1 MDVPSTL
8 GLRARNKAAKRAAIS
23 RAAAELFAAH
33 GYAGTTTQQVA
44 RAADVAEGT
53 VFRYASS
60 KPELLLMVINEH
72 LRPLV
77 ESASDLPDGAAPDE
91 AVLGILDPIIDLAH
105 DQPDN
110 AAPFLR
116 EVLFGEDGPQRSESL
131 EIVAELRGRI
141 AAVVAP
147 YGGRGDGVDVEVGP
161 RNVQG
166 SRSFGGRFEGV
177 GVEVGP
183 QPVQGSRP
191 LGGQFEGMGLEEVA
205 SWLFSTVVT
214 ELLREVVGLGSSD
227 PRAVLRARVRVLLR
241 GLGIPVGP

>member
-44 RAADVAEGT
+44 RVADVAEGT

-77 ESASDLPDGAAPDE
+77 ESASDLPDEAVPDE

-116 EVLFGEDGPQRSESL
+116 EVLFGEETTSERAPAPVDDPGAATDAL
-131 EIVAELRGRI
+131 VADLARRLR
-141 AAVVAP
+141 AAGA
-147 YGGRGDGVDVEVGP
+147 
-161 RNVQG
+161 NKI
-166 SRSFGGRFEGV
+166 S
-177 GVEVGP
+177 
-183 QPVQGSRP
+183 
-191 LGGQFEGMGLEEVA
+191 
-205 SWLFSTVVT
+205 
-214 ELLREVVGLGSSD
+214 
-227 PRAVLRARVRVLLR
+227 RAVEPGR
-241 GLGIPVGP
+241 PFTTEKH

>member
-1 MDVPSTL
+1 MLVMDVPSTL

-77 ESASDLPDGAAPDE
+77 ESASDLPDEAAPDE

-131 EIVAELRGRI
+131 ETVAELRGRI
-141 AAVVAP
+141 AAVLAP
-147 YGGRGDGVDVEVGP
+147 Y
-161 RNVQG
+161 
-166 SRSFGGRFEGV
+166 GGRFEGV
-177 GVEVGP
+177 AP
-183 QPVQGSRP
+183 HD
-191 LGGQFEGMGLEEVA
+191 GQFEGMGLDDVA

-214 ELLREVVGLGSSD
+214 ELLRGVVGLGSPD

>member
-1 MDVPSTL
+1 MPTMDVPSTL

-44 RAADVAEGT
+44 RVADVAEGT

-77 ESASDLPDGAAPDE
+77 ESASDLPDEAAPDE
-91 AVLGILDPIIDLAH
+91 AVLGILAPIIDLAH

-141 AAVVAP
+141 AAVLAP
-147 YGGRGDGVDVEVGP
+147 YGGRGNGVD
-161 RNVQG
+161 
-166 SRSFGGRFEGV
+166 
-177 GVEVGP
+177 VEVGP

-214 ELLREVVGLGSSD
+214 ELLREVVGLGSPD